1 MPICQDDADGGV
13 IAITTDGGSSD
24 HYQAQLNGESFY
36 LTEGRR
42 MFFEAR
48 WKVLTTGG
56 DVIIGIAS
64 NADTTNGAH
73 VNMPDDCIVFGLDG
87 DLNLMINMS
96 LNDSS
101 AGAFGAA
108 DTDTNTDLTADT
120 FVVTRWEYN
129 GSDKVRF
136 YVDGVLTNTLTAN
149 IPKDQYMSP
158 IFLLDNSG
166 AAAETLSIDYILCVN
181 ERG

>member
-1 MPICQDDADGGV
+1 MLKC
-13 IAITTDGGSSD
+13 
-24 HYQAQLNGESFY
+24 
-36 LTEGRR
+36 R
-42 MFFEAR
+42 
-48 WKVLTTGG
+48 
-56 DVIIGIAS
+56 
-64 NADTTNGAH
+64 
-73 VNMPDDCIVFGLDG
+73 
-87 DLNLMINMS
+87 
-96 LNDSS
+96 SS
-101 AGAFGAA
+101 AACSQSRVAARRASVRGPTPRPTVTGVSRVMAATAGAGSLAGAA